1 MTCLMQKYKVR
12 DTREERE
19 TDAKAKQL
27 RRLSFLI
34 NIRQR
39 LKALRVVRVPRA
51 GTIGNSSKKQIKDIK
66 MRTFDLLQKVES
78 VKVRGAWNNGVK
90 EYAIE
95 LLDDAA
101 SNRECEEFASLQ
113 ELKDAILNGASD
125 WKQYSEGGCSL
136 IYNADIA
143 ERLCSPS
150 ELKRTKN
157 GLNDPNSRENWVQV
171 QARALFQAWELIK
184 RVYNEMNK

>member
-1 MTCLMQKYKVR
+1 
-12 DTREERE
+12 
-19 TDAKAKQL
+19 
-27 RRLSFLI
+27 
-34 NIRQR
+34 
-39 LKALRVVRVPRA
+39 
-51 GTIGNSSKKQIKDIK
+51 
-66 MRTFDLLQKVES
+66 MRTLDLLQKVEN

-90 EYAIE
+90 TYAIE

-125 WKQYSEGGCSL
+125 WMQYSEGGCAL
-136 IYNADIA
+136 VYNQDIA

-150 ELKRTKN
+150 ELKKTKN
-157 GLNDPNSRENWVQV
+157 GMNIPNSRENWIQC

-184 RVYNEMNK
+184 RTYNEMNK

>member
-1 MTCLMQKYKVR
+1 
-12 DTREERE
+12 
-19 TDAKAKQL
+19 
-27 RRLSFLI
+27 
-34 NIRQR
+34 
-39 LKALRVVRVPRA
+39 
-51 GTIGNSSKKQIKDIK
+51 
-66 MRTFDLLQKVES
+66 MRTLELLKRVEG

-90 EYAIE
+90 MYAIE

-125 WKQYSEGGCSL
+125 WLQYSEGGCAL
-136 IYNADIA
+136 IYNTDIA
-143 ERLCSPS
+143 ERLCTPS

-157 GLNDPNSRENWVQV
+157 GLNDPNNRENWVQV

-184 RVYNEMNK
+184 KVYNENK